1 MCTRLC
7 NIPTSFRFFI
17 AVNMSQLDSTLREAA
32 DKNGELLAEL
42 RQTDYAPSS
51 LKQNK
56 SYISDLKAQIA
67 NTDKEL
73 ARLHSITE
81 DERKDH
87 VKYRD
92 SNVKRYMYKM
102 GGSKGKDKFASKAEK
117 EEKEFLEAWQTER
130 SAKEAREELGQALQK
145 AEQDQTNLQSDT
157 ARHDKAQKE
166 LDSLYNSIFSGPTP
180 ELPGEDQMEENV
192 KKCREFFDQCNA
204 QLDTEKKALEILGY
218 ADQSLKRAY
227 GDIQAALR
235 RSGRDVFG
243 GGTFTDMM
251 ERDALANAQN
261 NVHAA
266 TRHLNEAR
274 RIQPAIKPLSDIT
287 IDQGHF
293 FSDVMFDNIFT
304 DLRQHER
311 IQRSENEMRNA
322 GQQLQAQ
329 VGEQRGRCADADR
342 RKGQAGTDLEAA
354 RMELQRIRAEA
365 FERVAAGGGL
375 AEAPPKYQ
383 AAA

>member
-1 MCTRLC
+1 
-7 NIPTSFRFFI
+7 
-17 AVNMSQLDSTLREAA
+17 MSQLDSTLREAA
-32 DKNGELLAEL
+32 DKNNELLAEL

-102 GGSKGKDKFASKAEK
+102 GGTKGKDKFASKAEK
-117 EEKEFLEAWQTER
+117 EEKEFLEAWQQER
-130 SAKEAREELGQALQK
+130 SAKEGREELGQALQK
-145 AEQDQTNLQSDT
+145 AESNQTNLQSDT
-157 ARHDKAQKE
+157 ARHDKAQKD

-192 KKCREFFDQCNA
+192 KRCREFFDQCNTE
-204 QLDTEKKALEILGY
+204 LDTEKKALEILGY
-218 ADQSLKRAY
+218 AEQSLKRAY
-227 GDIQAALR
+227 DDIQAALR
-235 RSGRDVFG
+235 RSGRDMFG

-261 NVHAA
+261 NVHGA

-304 DLRQHER
+304 DMAQHER
-311 IQRSENEMRNA
+311 IQKSEMEMRNA
-322 GQQLQAQ
+322 GQQLEAQAL
-329 VGEQRGRCADADR
+329 EQRNRCAEADK
-342 RKGQAGTDLEAA
+342 RKGQAGSDLEAA

-365 FERVAAGGGL
+365 FERVAGSGGL
-375 AEAPPKYQ
+375 GEAPPRYQ